1 MIEILFI
8 FLQLLFLIIFFSGPF
23 YFLNLNSFSVLN
35 LNFFDYFGINI
46 LINIT
51 FLLVCSF
58 FNLKILYIFYSIIFF
73 NLFLLFKN
81 KNLIRNKLKNFQNLK
96 LILFFITCLISISFY
111 LAYDPTL
118 SWDGIEHW
126 FWKALNYNQSGTYE
140 NLKNMPL
147 AYYPH
152 LGSYIWGFFW
162 SINPINLEY
171 LGRFFYI
178 LIFLIPFFSASY
190 RFGEVKDEYKIIII
204 LILIIF
210 ALDRFLL
217 GGYQEFFLFY
227 LFYMFSLI
235 YYTKKNNNNLFL
247 TILIFISSSLMIWVK
262 QEGLFYHIILSLV
275 YILSSRS
282 KIINKLI
289 YLSCSFLIIF
299 LMIEIRKYFH
309 GNFSLNE
316 EFFHSELL
324 RYLNITILIKSI
336 FYISIEIIKGFIKYP
351 LWILIILFFLLDL
364 FRDKK
369 FIDIKYIFFILF
381 ISFIFA
387 IYLQTN
393 MDMRQLMPLTL
404 DRILFHGSGFYLIYI
419 FKKIKELTF
428 NNFFT

>member
-8 FLQLLFLIIFFSGPF
+8 FLQLFLLIVFFSGPF
-23 YFLNLNSFSVLN
+23 YFLASNNLSGFKLN
-35 LNFFDYFGINI
+35 IFDYFGISI
-46 LINIT
+46 LVNTT
-51 FLLVCSF
+51 FLLICSF
-58 FNLKILYIFYSIIFF
+58 FNLKILYIFYTIIFF
-73 NLFLLFKN
+73 NLFLLLKN
-81 KNLIRNKLKNFQNLK
+81 NELLLNKLKIFSNLK
-96 LILFFITCLISISFY
+96 LTVFFIICLISISFY

-126 FWKALNYNQSGTYE
+126 FWKALNYNQSGSYE

-152 LGSYIWGFFW
+152 LGSYMWGFFW
-162 SINPINLEY
+162 SINPIDFEY

-178 LIFLIPFFSASY
+178 LIFLVPFFSASY
-190 RFGEVKDEYKIIII
+190 KLGDVKNEYKIITI

-235 YYTKKNNNNLFL
+235 CYTKQNKNNRLL
-247 TILIFISSSLMIWVK
+247 TVLIFISSSLMIWVK
-262 QEGLFYHIILSLV
+262 QEGLFYLIILSLV

-289 YLSCSFLIIF
+289 FISCSFLVIF
-299 LMIEIRKYFH
+299 LMIEIRKHFH

-316 EFFHSELL
+316 EFLHSGLL
-324 RYLNITILIKSI
+324 RYLNISILMKSI
-336 FYISIEIIKGFIKYP
+336 FYISVEIIKGFIKYP
-351 LWILIILFFLLDL
+351 LWILIISFLLLDI
-364 FRDKK
+364 FKDKK
-369 FIDIKYIFFILF
+369 LMDIKYIFFILF

-387 IYLQTN
+387 IYLQTD

-404 DRILFHGSGFYLIYI
+404 DRILFHGSGFYLIYV
-419 FKKIKELTF
+419 FKKIKELSS

>member
-8 FLQLLFLIIFFSGPF
+8 FLQLFLLIVFFSGPF
-23 YFLNLNSFSVLN
+23 YFLASNNLSGFKLN
-35 LNFFDYFGINI
+35 IFDYFGISI
-46 LINIT
+46 LVNTT
-51 FLLVCSF
+51 FLLICSF
-58 FNLKILYIFYSIIFF
+58 FNLKILYIFYTIIFF
-73 NLFLLFKN
+73 NLFLLLKN
-81 KNLIRNKLKNFQNLK
+81 NKLLLNKLKIFRDLK
-96 LILFFITCLISISFY
+96 ITVFFIICLISISFY

-126 FWKALNYNQSGTYE
+126 FWKALNYNQSGSYE

-147 AYYPH
+147 AYSPH
-152 LGSYIWGFFW
+152 LGSYMWGFFW
-162 SINPINLEY
+162 SINPIDFEY

-178 LIFLIPFFSASY
+178 LIFLVPFFSASY
-190 RFGEVKDEYKIIII
+190 KLGDVKNEYKIITI

-235 YYTKKNNNNLFL
+235 CYTKQNKNNRLL
-247 TILIFISSSLMIWVK
+247 TVLIFISSSLMIWVK
-262 QEGLFYHIILSLV
+262 QEGLFYLIILSLV

-289 YLSCSFLIIF
+289 FISCSFLVIF
-299 LMIEIRKYFH
+299 LMIEIRKHFH

-316 EFFHSELL
+316 EFLHSGLL
-324 RYLNITILIKSI
+324 RYLNISILMKSI
-336 FYISIEIIKGFIKYP
+336 FYISVEIIKGFIKYP
-351 LWILIILFFLLDL
+351 LWILIISFLLLDI
-364 FRDKK
+364 FKDKK
-369 FIDIKYIFFILF
+369 LMDIKYIFFILF

-387 IYLQTN
+387 IYLQTD

-404 DRILFHGSGFYLIYI
+404 DRILFHGSGFYLIYV
-419 FKKIKELTF
+419 FKKIKELSS

>member
-51 FLLVCSF
+51 FLLICSF

-147 AYYPH
+147 PYYPH
-152 LGSYIWGFFW
+152 LGSYMWGFFW
-162 SINPINLEY
+162 SINPIDFEY

-178 LIFLIPFFSASY
+178 LIFLVPFFSASY
-190 RFGEVKDEYKIIII
+190 KLGDVKDEYKIIII

-235 YYTKKNNNNLFL
+235 CYTKQNKNNRLL
-247 TILIFISSSLMIWVK
+247 TVLIFISSSLMIWVK
-262 QEGLFYHIILSLV
+262 QEGLFYLIILSLV

-289 YLSCSFLIIF
+289 FISCSFLVIF
-299 LMIEIRKYFH
+299 LMIEIRKHFH

-316 EFFHSELL
+316 EFLHPGLL
-324 RYLNITILIKSI
+324 RYLNISILMKSI
-336 FYISIEIIKGFIKYP
+336 FYISVEIIKGFIKYP
-351 LWILIILFFLLDL
+351 LWILIISFLLLDI
-364 FRDKK
+364 FKDKK
-369 FIDIKYIFFILF
+369 LMDIKYIFFILF

-404 DRILFHGSGFYLIYI
+404 DRILFHGSGFYLIYV
-419 FKKIKELTF
+419 FKKIKELSS